1 MKYLLIIILAFVMS
15 FSAVGS
21 LMPGEKD
28 LSPAQSVEVVLDAS
42 ESCDS
47 EEPNTSLDEIKHF
60 VVRTG
65 YSDYDSP
72 SAFQRVAFSYSNE
85 DNLAPKKPPQ
95 S

>member
-1 MKYLLIIILAFVMS
+1 MKYLMIIMLAFVMS

-21 LMPGEKD
+21 LVLGEKD
-28 LSPAQSVEVVLDAS
+28 LSPAQSVEIVFDAS

-47 EEPNTSLDEIKHF
+47 EEPNTSLDEIKHV

-65 YSDYDSP
+65 YSDDDSP
-72 SAFQRVAFSYSNE
+72 SAFQRVAFNYSYE
-85 DNLAPKKPPQ
+85 QNLAPKKPPR